1 MNQLTAETRPAPELG
16 AAQDASGLDALLDPG
31 SLAVIGASDDPNRI
45 GGLVLKLALGAG
57 FDGPVYPVNPNRPR
71 VQGLAAFADIRK
83 VPGHVDLAVIAVP
96 SAHVKAAVEG
106 CAAKGVRGVV
116 ILSAGFGETG
126 LAADRAAQDEI
137 VAIARDAG
145 MRLLGPNCAGLANFR
160 AGLVASFHPAFHTP
174 GNRAG
179 RIALASQSGAFG
191 GLAHHSAALMGL
203 DLGTIITTGN
213 EADVRIDEAIS
224 HFATAPGI
232 RAILAYVEGIRDGA
246 GFAAA
251 LEQARQAR
259 RPVVMV
265 KVGESEAGSRA
276 AASHTGALAAGHR
289 VSDGLCR
296 QHGVIRAHSLE
307 ELFSL
312 GYAFDRSPLPEND
325 GVLIVTASGGIGVLL
340 SDEAARRGL
349 QVPPLSEEARAA
361 IKSMVPNAGVH
372 NPVDV
377 TGQVFSD
384 PDLFAK
390 VIGRLVDE
398 PAFGSLVL
406 QTGITSSVPGFA
418 DRIAAIAA
426 DVRRRRPD
434 LPMHFTGHYSADLRA
449 KLEAAGAACF
459 AEPVHAVRA
468 IAALRAAA
476 VAFARAPSSAPVRAL
491 SLPTIP
497 QAPAEGDALALVAA
511 AGIPVAA
518 HRVATGAEAI
528 AQAAEQLGFPVA
540 LKVHSPK
547 IAHKSDVGGVRL
559 KLASAA
565 EVQSAATQMRETL
578 HSHGI
583 AEENTREFLAMRME
597 SGQTEA
603 ILGLQRDPVL
613 GWAVMF
619 GLGGI
624 MTEALGDVTFRT
636 GPITVEEAHRMI
648 REIRAFP
655 LLVPQRGQP
664 GVDLDALAQAI
675 ADLSQLGAALG
686 PDIRSVEVN
695 PLLLRADGVLALDAL
710 IDRTPDDQ
718 D

>member
-1 MNQLTAETRPAPELG
+1 MNRLAVETRAVPQVGADHDGAGLG
-16 AAQDASGLDALLDPG
+16 ALLDPA

-45 GGLVLKLALGAG
+45 GGLVLKLALAAG
-57 FDGPVYPVNPNRPR
+57 FDGPVYPVNPNRPK
-71 VQGLAAFADIRK
+71 VQGLAAFPDIAE

-96 SAHVKAAVEG
+96 SAHVRAAVEG
-106 CAAKGVRGVV
+106 CAARSVRGVV

-126 LAADRAAQDEI
+126 RAEDRAEQDRI
-137 VAIARDAG
+137 VAIARGAG

-160 AGLVASFHPAFHTP
+160 AGLVASFHPAFHMP

-179 RIALASQSGAFG
+179 RVALASQSGAFG

-203 DLGTIITTGN
+203 DLGTIVTTGN

-224 HFATAPGI
+224 HFARAPGI
-232 RAILAYVEGIRDGA
+232 RAILTYVEGIRDGA

-251 LEQARQAR
+251 LEEARRAR

-296 QHGVIRAHSLE
+296 QHGVIRAHALE

-312 GYAFDRSPLPEND
+312 GYAFDRSPLPQND
-325 GVLIVTASGGIGVLL
+325 GVLIVTVSGGIGVLL
-340 SDEAARRGL
+340 SDETARRGL
-349 QVPPLSEEARAA
+349 QVPPLSQEARKA
-361 IKSMVPNAGVH
+361 ILSMVPNAGVH

-390 VIGRLVDE
+390 VLGRLVDE
-398 PAFGSLVL
+398 TAFGSLVV

-418 DRIAAIAA
+418 DRIAAVAA
-426 DVRRRRPD
+426 DVRERRPD
-434 LPMHFTGHYSADLRA
+434 MPIHFTGHYSDDLRG
-449 KLEAAGAACF
+449 KLEAAGVACF
-459 AEPVHAVRA
+459 TEPVHAVRA
-468 IAALRAAA
+468 IAALREAARG
-476 VAFARAPSSAPVRAL
+476 FDRAPSAAPARAL
-491 SLPTIP
+491 SLPP
-497 QAPAEGDALALVAA
+497 VPEAPAEGDALALVAA

-518 HRVATGAEAI
+518 HRVADGPEAI
-528 AQAAEQLGFPVA
+528 AQAAGEIGFPVA

-559 KLASAA
+559 KLTDAA
-565 EVQSAATQMRETL
+565 QVRAAATEMREVL
-578 HSHGI
+578 QGNGI
-583 AEENTREFLAMRME
+583 APKDTESFLAMRME
-597 SGQTEA
+597 AGQAEA

-624 MTEALGDVTFRT
+624 MAEALEDVTFRT

-648 REIRAFP
+648 REIHAFP
-655 LLVPQRGQP
+655 LLLPQRGQP

-686 PDIRSVEVN
+686 PDVRSVEVN

-710 IDRTPDDQ
+710 IDLAPQDQ